1 MKAICHR
8 MIQFLNAVLIVSGQ
22 AMVAVSVALC
32 LLCISK
38 QLYLVQ
44 NQAAWFKAVVIA
56 FGVSVLNVILTI
68 FMLILSRATKYSF
81 PQIKQHKKG
90 VYLYVR
96 VEMLAIA
103 ALMLLANA
111 AFRLYTG
118 GHGITTWTGDHW
130 WVVAIQAT
138 WWISGFAILT
148 IALQL
153 LTWGIDK
160 DKGRLGLI

>member
-1 MKAICHR
+1 MKVICHR
-8 MIQFLNAVLIVSGQ
+8 IIQFLNAVLIVSGQ
-22 AMVAVSVALC
+22 VMAVLSAGLS
-32 LLCISK
+32 LLAISK
-38 QLYLVQ
+38 QLFLVQ
-44 NQAAWFKAVVIA
+44 NQAAWSVAVVIA
-56 FGVSVLNVILTI
+56 FGVAVLNVILTI
-68 FMLILSRATKYSF
+68 ILLILSRVTKYSF
-81 PQIKQHKKG
+81 PRIKQHKKG

>member
-81 PQIKQHKKG
+81 PQIKQHKNG
-90 VYLYVR
+90 VYLYMR
-96 VEMLAIA
+96 VEMLATA
-103 ALMLLANA
+103 ALASLSNGF
-111 AFRLYTG
+111 FRLYTG
-118 GHGITTWTGDHW
+118 GGTLSWQGDHW
-130 WVVAIQAT
+130 WVVALNAT
-138 WWISGFAILT
+138 WFISCSAILT

-153 LTWGIDK
+153 LTWRVDK
-160 DKGRLGLI
+160 DRGRPGLI